1 MTAMPLEARLSAAV
15 EIDLCADCQ
24 AFWFDRYENLKLSPG
39 SILKLI
45 KFIGKHTGP
54 GKELRTQEFRC
65 PRCTSPLKATNDM
78 QRSTRFSYWRCPQEH
93 GRFIRFFEFLR
104 EKDFVRPL
112 TPLQLAELR
121 RNIQTI
127 NCSNCGAPID
137 LAANSSCPHCKSAI
151 SMLDMKQPEEML
163 NQLKQAAERPGI
175 DGNLLSLDLAKTK
188 LEVETSL
195 RSTESN
201 PEWGIHLSEYGLVQ
215 AGLSAFARWL
225 HKSGF

>member
-1 MTAMPLEARLSAAV
+1 MTAMSLEARLSAPV
-15 EIDLCADCQ
+15 DIDLCADCQ
-24 AFWFDRYENLKLSPG
+24 AFWFDRYENLKISPG
-39 SILKLI
+39 STLKLM
-45 KFIGKHTGP
+45 KFIGEHTAA
-54 GKELRTQEFRC
+54 GKELRTEELRC

-112 TPLQLAELR
+112 TPQQLAELR

-127 NCSNCGAPID
+127 SCSNCGAPID
-137 LAANSSCPHCKSAI
+137 LTANSSCPHCKSPI

-163 NQLKQAAERPGI
+163 NQLKHAAERPAI
-175 DGNLLSLDLAKTK
+175 DANLLSLELTKAKV
-188 LEVETSL
+188 EVETSL
-195 RSTESN
+195 RGTESQ
-201 PEWGIHLSEYGLVQ
+201 SGLVE
-215 AGLSAFARWL
+215 AGLSALARLL